1 MTAAVG
7 AARRGTVFGLLL
19 LLLGWEAAG
28 RGGWVAG
35 GALPAP
41 SQIALQAWADRAD
54 YPAHVLG
61 TLRTAAAGFALGS
74 LLGLALGLAYVRWPR
89 LQRVMAGVDVTV
101 FAMPAIALVPIL
113 IIALPGDA
121 PRVVLSALSV
131 YYPVMVAVVLGL
143 RQTDPRLLDLVQVY
157 GGDAFAALRWVRLRG
172 GLPTLL
178 SGLRVAAPAAV
189 LGSLLAE
196 FGSGASAGLGTYLIG
211 SLGRADP
218 ARLWGI
224 GLAATTLSALA
235 YLAVGLLAGRFAGHT
250 VSASTPV
257 GQAADA
263 GGGTRKGGAPLA
275 WTHRTGRAAL
285 VPLIAFFLP
294 FLLWEAGTRALRL
307 TEVSEVVYRDPL
319 GVLEHLLWHET
330 AAEHRADLGSALAQ
344 TLPFALGGMALG
356 LAFAFAL
363 AIVSLLWPPLGAT
376 LLPLSLVTQSMP
388 LVALTPLVVLVFGR
402 DAGGILAITVS
413 VTFFPAFVTIAQGL
427 ALVPP
432 GLRDLVSAWGGDR
445 GVWLRRVAV
454 PWAAPYLC
462 AALRLAAPRA
472 LLGVMIAEWLA
483 TGTGLGNLLNE
494 ARGRMDYG
502 TIWSVAV
509 VSVAVA
515 VALHAAAAALER
527 RVLRR
532 FAFAP

>member
-1 MTAAVG
+1 MTG
-7 AARRGTVFGLLL
+7 AASPRQGAAIGLLL
-19 LLLGWEAAG
+19 LALAWEAAG
-28 RGGWVAG
+28 RGAWVAG

-41 SQIALQAWADRAD
+41 SQIVLQAWADRAD
-54 YPAHVLG
+54 YPGHIVG
-61 TLRTAAAGFALGS
+61 TLRTAAAGFLAGCALGI
-74 LLGLALGLAYVRWPR
+74 ALGLAYVRWPR

-143 RQTDPRLLDLVQVY
+143 RQTDPRLLDLVRVY
-157 GGDAFAALRWVRLRG
+157 GGGPAAQMRWVRLRG

-224 GLAATTLSALA
+224 GLAATALSALA
-235 YLAVGLLAGRFAGHT
+235 YLAVDLLAARFAGNT

-257 GQAADA
+257 GTAAGTPTQATPTRA
-263 GGGTRKGGAPLA
+263 GAWLARLAPLA
-275 WTHRTGRAAL
+275 
-285 VPLIAFFLP
+285 AFALP
-294 FLLWEAGTRALRL
+294 FLLWEAGTWLLRL

-319 GVLEHLLWHET
+319 GVLRHLMWDEA
-330 AAEHRADLGSALAQ
+330 AAEHRGDIVAALAQ
-344 TLPFALGGMALG
+344 TLPYALGGVALG

-363 AIVSLLWPPLGAT
+363 AVVALLWPPLGAT

-388 LVALTPLVVLVFGR
+388 LVALTPLVVLIFGR

-413 VTFFPAFVTIAQGL
+413 VTFFPAYVTIAQGL

-432 GLRDLVSAWGGDR
+432 GLRDLVSAWGGHR

-454 PWAAPYLC
+454 PWATPYLC

-509 VSVAVA
+509 ISVAVA

-532 FAFAP
+532 FAFAS

>member
-1 MTAAVG
+1 MSDPTRRE
-7 AARRGTVFGLLL
+7 RRGTVAGLIALAL
-19 LLLGWEAAG
+19 AWEAAG
-28 RGGWVAG
+28 QGGWVAG

-41 SQIALQAWADRAD
+41 SQIALRAWLDRGD
-54 YPAHVLG
+54 YPAHILG
-61 TLRTAAAGFALGS
+61 TLRTAAAGFIAGS
-74 LLGLALGLAYVRWPR
+74 LIAFMLGLAYTRWPR
-89 LQRVMAGVDVTV
+89 LHRAMSGVDVTI
-101 FAMPAIALVPIL
+101 FAMPAIAIVPIL

-143 RQTDPRLLDLVQVY
+143 RQTDPRLLDLVRVH
-157 GGDAFAALRWVRLRG
+157 GGGEMAALRWVRLRG

-196 FGSGASAGLGTYLIG
+196 FGSGSSAGLGTYLIG

-224 GLAATTLSALA
+224 GLAATALSALA
-235 YLAVGLLAGRFAGHT
+235 YLAVGLVAARFAGNT
-250 VSASTPV
+250 VPASTPV
-257 GQAADA
+257 GVVAHRQGHPARDRFA
-263 GGGTRKGGAPLA
+263 RLMPL
-275 WTHRTGRAAL
+275 L
-285 VPLIAFFLP
+285 SVLLP
-294 FLLWEAGTRALRL
+294 FAFWEAGIWALRL
-307 TEVSEVVYRDPL
+307 TDVSEIVFRDPA
-319 GVLEHLLWHET
+319 GVLEHLTWDEN
-330 AAEHRADLGSALAQ
+330 AARHRADIGAALAQ
-344 TLPFALGGMALG
+344 TLPFALAGVALG
-356 LAFAFAL
+356 LAVAFAL
-363 AIVSLLWPPLGAT
+363 AIVALLWPPLGAT

-388 LVALTPLVVLVFGR
+388 LVALTPLVVLIFGR
-402 DAGGILAITVS
+402 DTGGILAITVS

-432 GLRDLVSAWGGDR
+432 GLRDLISAWGGGR
-445 GVWLRRVAV
+445 GIWLRRVAV

-494 ARGRMDYG
+494 ARGMMDYG
-502 TIWSVAV
+502 TVWSVALV
-509 VSVAVA
+509 AVAVA
-515 VALHAAAAALER
+515 VALHAAAAAVER

-532 FAFAP
+532 FAFAS

>member
-1 MTAAVG
+1 VSDPTRRE
-7 AARRGTVFGLLL
+7 RRGTVAGLIALAL
-19 LLLGWEAAG
+19 AWEAAG
-28 RGGWVAG
+28 QGSWVAG

-41 SQIALQAWADRAD
+41 SQIALRAWLDRGD
-54 YPAHVLG
+54 YPAHILG
-61 TLRTAAAGFALGS
+61 TLRTAAAGFIAGS
-74 LLGLALGLAYVRWPR
+74 LIAFMLGLAYTRWPR
-89 LQRVMAGVDVTV
+89 LHRAMSGVDVTI
-101 FAMPAIALVPIL
+101 FAMPAIAIVPIL

-143 RQTDPRLLDLVQVY
+143 RQTDPRLLDLVRVH
-157 GGDAFAALRWVRLRG
+157 GGGEMAALRWVRLRG

-196 FGSGASAGLGTYLIG
+196 FGSGSSAGLGTYLIG

-224 GLAATTLSALA
+224 GLAATALSALA
-235 YLAVGLLAGRFAGHT
+235 YLAVGLVAARFAGNT
-250 VSASTPV
+250 VPASTPV
-257 GQAADA
+257 GVVAHRQGHPARDRFA
-263 GGGTRKGGAPLA
+263 RLMPL
-275 WTHRTGRAAL
+275 L
-285 VPLIAFFLP
+285 SVLLP
-294 FLLWEAGTRALRL
+294 FAFWEAGIWALRL
-307 TEVSEVVYRDPL
+307 TDVSEIVFRDPA
-319 GVLEHLLWHET
+319 GVLEHLTWDEN
-330 AAEHRADLGSALAQ
+330 AARHRADIGAALAQ
-344 TLPFALGGMALG
+344 TLPFALAGVALG
-356 LAFAFAL
+356 LAVAFAL
-363 AIVSLLWPPLGAT
+363 AIVALLWPPLGAT

-388 LVALTPLVVLVFGR
+388 LVALTPLVVLIFGR
-402 DAGGILAITVS
+402 DTGGILAITVS

-432 GLRDLVSAWGGDR
+432 GLRELISAWGGRR
-445 GVWLRRVAV
+445 GIWLRRVAV
-454 PWAAPYLC
+454 PWATPYLC

-515 VALHAAAAALER
+515 VALHAMAAALER
-527 RVLRR
+527 HVLRR
-532 FAFAP
+532 FAFAS

>member
-1 MTAAVG
+1 VTAP
-7 AARRGTVFGLLL
+7 AAAQRKATVLGLVLL
-19 LLLGWEAAG
+19 CLAWEVAGRLGWVG
-28 RGGWVAG
+28 D

-41 SQIALQAWADRAD
+41 SQIARQAWADRAD
-54 YPAHVLG
+54 YPAHIAG
-61 TLRTAAAGFALGS
+61 TLRTAAAGFAAGCTVAI
-74 LLGLALGLAYVRWPR
+74 ALGLAYVRWPR
-89 LQRVMAGVDVTV
+89 LQRAMAGVDVTV

-121 PRVVLSALSV
+121 PRVVLAALSV

-143 RQTDPRLLDLVQVY
+143 RQTDARLIDLVRVY
-157 GGDAFAALRWVRLRG
+157 GGGEAAALRWVRLRG
-172 GLPTLL
+172 GLPTLM

-224 GLAATTLSALA
+224 GLAATALSALA
-235 YLAVGLLAGRFAGHT
+235 YLAVDLLAARFAGNT
-250 VSASTPV
+250 VAATTPV
-257 GQAADA
+257 GGSGNSRAAS
-263 GGGTRKGGAPLA
+263 GGTPGLMLLA
-275 WTHRTGRAAL
+275 FA
-285 VPLIAFFLP
+285 LP
-294 FLLWEAGTRALRL
+294 FLLWEVGTWGLRL

-319 GVLEHLLWHET
+319 GVLGHLLWDEA
-330 AAEHRADLGSALAQ
+330 AAEHRASLAAALSQ
-344 TLPFALGGMALG
+344 TLPYALGGMALG

-376 LLPLSLVTQSMP
+376 LLPLSLVSQSMP

-402 DAGGILAITVS
+402 DAAGILAITVS

-432 GLRDLVSAWGGDR
+432 GLRDLVSAWGGHR

-454 PWAAPYLC
+454 PWAMPYLC

-494 ARGRMDYG
+494 ARGMMDYG
-502 TIWSVAV
+502 TVWSVAV
-509 VSVAVA
+509 VSVAAA
-515 VALHAAAAALER
+515 VALHAAAAAVER

-532 FAFAP
+532 YAFTT

>member
-1 MTAAVG
+1 MTTAAG
-7 AARRGTVFGLLL
+7 RDRRGTLIGLVLL
-19 LLLGWEAAG
+19 TLVWEAAG
-28 RGGWVAG
+28 RGGWVAS

-41 SQIALQAWADRAD
+41 SQIALRAWLDRAD
-54 YPAHVLG
+54 YPAHILG
-61 TLRTAAAGFALGS
+61 TLRTACAGFVAGS
-74 LLGLALGLAYVRWPR
+74 LLAFVLGVAYARWPR
-89 LQRVMAGVDVTV
+89 LQRTMSGVDVTI
-101 FAMPAIALVPIL
+101 FAMPAIAIVPIL
-113 IIALPGDA
+113 IIALPGDT
-121 PRVVLSALSV
+121 PRIVLAALSV
-131 YYPVMVAVVLGL
+131 YYPAMVAVVLGL
-143 RQTDPRLLDLVQVY
+143 RQADPRLLDLIQVH
-157 GGDAFAALRWVRLRG
+157 GGGPVAALRFVRLRG

-196 FGSGASAGLGTYLIG
+196 FGSGSSAGLGTYLIG

-224 GLAATTLSALA
+224 GLAATAMSALA
-235 YLAVGLLAGRFAGHT
+235 YLAVDLVAARFAGNT
-250 VSASTPV
+250 VPASTPIGV
-257 GQAADA
+257 AASPEEKA
-263 GGGTRKGGAPLA
+263 ARATTLLA
-275 WTHRTGRAAL
+275 FA
-285 VPLIAFFLP
+285 LP
-294 FLLWEAGTRALRL
+294 FLLWEAGTWALRL
-307 TEVSEVVYRDPL
+307 TEVSEVVYRDPM
-319 GVLEHLLWHET
+319 GVLGHLLWDDG
-330 AAEHRADLGSALAQ
+330 AARHRAALAAALAE
-344 TLPFALGGMALG
+344 TLPFALGGVTLG

-388 LVALTPLVVLVFGR
+388 LVALTPLVVLIFGR
-402 DAGGILAITVS
+402 DAGGTLAITVS

-432 GLRDLVSAWGGDR
+432 GLRDLVGAWGGGR
-445 GVWLRRVAV
+445 MTWLRRVAI
-454 PWAAPYLC
+454 PWSAPYLC

-527 RVLRR
+527 RVLHR
-532 FAFAP
+532 FAFA

>member
-1 MTAAVG
+1 MTRPAPAQRH
-7 AARRGTVFGLLL
+7 ATLLGLLL
-19 LLLGWEAAG
+19 LGLAWEVAGRLGWVG
-28 RGGWVAG
+28 D

-41 SQIALQAWADRAD
+41 SQIARQAWADRGD
-54 YPAHVLG
+54 YPAHIAG
-61 TLRTAAAGFALGS
+61 TLRTAAAGFAIGCAVAI
-74 LLGLALGLAYVRWPR
+74 ALGLAYVRWPR
-89 LQRVMAGVDVTV
+89 LQRAMAGVDVTV

-121 PRVVLSALSV
+121 PRVVLAALSV

-143 RQTDPRLLDLVQVY
+143 RQTDARLIDLVRVY
-157 GGDAFAALRWVRLRG
+157 GGGEAAAMRWVRLRG

-224 GLAATTLSALA
+224 GLAATALSALA
-235 YLAVGLLAGRFAGHT
+235 YLAVDLIATRHAGHT
-250 VSASTPV
+250 VAASTPV
-257 GQAADA
+257 GTAASDGPA
-263 GGGTRKGGAPLA
+263 RGRSSGWASHGLTLLA
-275 WTHRTGRAAL
+275 FA
-285 VPLIAFFLP
+285 LP
-294 FLLWEAGTRALRL
+294 FLLWEAGTWGLRL

-319 GVLEHLLWHET
+319 GVMRHLLWDET
-330 AAEHRADLGSALAQ
+330 AAENRASLANALSQ
-344 TLPFALGGMALG
+344 TLPYALGGMALG

-376 LLPLSLVTQSMP
+376 LLPLSLVSQSMP

-402 DAGGILAITVS
+402 DAAGILAITVS

-432 GLRDLVSAWGGDR
+432 GLRDLVSAWGGHR

-454 PWAAPYLC
+454 PWATPYLC

-494 ARGRMDYG
+494 ARGMMDYG
-502 TIWSVAV
+502 TVWSVAV

-515 VALHAAAAALER
+515 VALHAAAAAIER

-532 FAFAP
+532 YAFAS

>member
-1 MTAAVG
+1 MTRPAPAQRH
-7 AARRGTVFGLLL
+7 ATLLGLLL
-19 LLLGWEAAG
+19 LGLAWEVAGRLGWVG
-28 RGGWVAG
+28 D

-41 SQIALQAWADRAD
+41 SQIARQAWADRSD
-54 YPAHVLG
+54 YPAHIAG
-61 TLRTAAAGFALGS
+61 TLRTAAAGFAIGCAVAI
-74 LLGLALGLAYVRWPR
+74 ALGLAYVRWPR
-89 LQRVMAGVDVTV
+89 LQRAMAGVDVTV

-121 PRVVLSALSV
+121 PRVVLAALSV

-143 RQTDPRLLDLVQVY
+143 RQTDARLIDLVRVY
-157 GGDAFAALRWVRLRG
+157 GGGEAAAMRWVRLRG

-224 GLAATTLSALA
+224 GLAATALSALA
-235 YLAVGLLAGRFAGHT
+235 YLAVDLIAARYAGHT
-250 VSASTPV
+250 VAASTPL
-257 GQAADA
+257 GTGGSDDAANVRPA
-263 GGGTRKGGAPLA
+263 GWTSHGLTLLA
-275 WTHRTGRAAL
+275 FA
-285 VPLIAFFLP
+285 LP
-294 FLLWEAGTRALRL
+294 FLLWEVGTWGLRL

-319 GVLEHLLWHET
+319 GVLRHLLWDET
-330 AAEHRADLGSALAQ
+330 AAENRASLASALSQ
-344 TLPFALGGMALG
+344 TLPYALGGMALG
-356 LAFAFAL
+356 LAVAFAL

-376 LLPLSLVTQSMP
+376 LLPLSLVSQSMP

-402 DAGGILAITVS
+402 DAAGILAITVS

-432 GLRDLVSAWGGDR
+432 GLRDLVSAWGGHR

-454 PWAAPYLC
+454 PWATPYLC

-494 ARGRMDYG
+494 ARGMMDYG
-502 TIWSVAV
+502 TVWSVAV

-515 VALHAAAAALER
+515 VALHAAAAAIER
-527 RVLRR
+527 RVLRGY
-532 FAFAP
+532 AFAS

>member
-1 MTAAVG
+1 MTRPAPAQRH
-7 AARRGTVFGLLL
+7 ATLLGLLL
-19 LLLGWEAAG
+19 LGLAWEVAGRLGWVG
-28 RGGWVAG
+28 D

-41 SQIALQAWADRAD
+41 SQIARQAWADRSD
-54 YPAHVLG
+54 YPAHIAG
-61 TLRTAAAGFALGS
+61 TLRTAAAGFAIGCAVAI
-74 LLGLALGLAYVRWPR
+74 ALGLAYVRWPR
-89 LQRVMAGVDVTV
+89 LQRAMAGVDVTV

-121 PRVVLSALSV
+121 PRVVLAALSV

-143 RQTDPRLLDLVQVY
+143 RQTDARLIDLVRVY
-157 GGDAFAALRWVRLRG
+157 GGGEAAAMRWVRLRG

-224 GLAATTLSALA
+224 GLAATALSALA
-235 YLAVGLLAGRFAGHT
+235 YLAVDLIAARYAGHT
-250 VSASTPV
+250 VAASTPV
-257 GQAADA
+257 GTGGSDDSAKARPA
-263 GGGTRKGGAPLA
+263 GWTSHGLTLLA
-275 WTHRTGRAAL
+275 FA
-285 VPLIAFFLP
+285 LP
-294 FLLWEAGTRALRL
+294 FLLWEAGTWGLRL

-319 GVLEHLLWHET
+319 GVLRHLLWDEN
-330 AAEHRADLGSALAQ
+330 AADHRASLASALSQ
-344 TLPFALGGMALG
+344 TLPYALGGMALG
-356 LAFAFAL
+356 LAVAFAL

-376 LLPLSLVTQSMP
+376 LLPLSLVSQSMP

-402 DAGGILAITVS
+402 DAAGILAITVS

-432 GLRDLVSAWGGDR
+432 GLRDLVSAWGGHR

-454 PWAAPYLC
+454 PWATPYLC

-494 ARGRMDYG
+494 ARGMMDYG
-502 TIWSVAV
+502 TVWSVAV

-515 VALHAAAAALER
+515 VALHAAAAAIER

-532 FAFAP
+532 YAFAS

>member
-1 MTAAVG
+1 MTRPAPAQRK
-7 AARRGTVFGLLL
+7 ATALGLVLL
-19 LLLGWEAAG
+19 CLVWEVAGRLGWVG
-28 RGGWVAG
+28 D

-41 SQIALQAWADRAD
+41 SQIAHQAWADRAD
-54 YPAHVLG
+54 YPAHIAG
-61 TLRTAAAGFALGS
+61 TLRTAAAGFVVGCAVAI
-74 LLGLALGLAYVRWPR
+74 ALGLAYVRWPR
-89 LQRVMAGVDVTV
+89 LQRAMSGVDVTV

-121 PRVVLSALSV
+121 PRVVLAALSV

-143 RQTDPRLLDLVQVY
+143 RQTDARLIDLVRVY
-157 GGDAFAALRWVRLRG
+157 GGGEASALRWVRLRG
-172 GLPTLL
+172 GLPTLM

-224 GLAATTLSALA
+224 GLAATALSALA
-235 YLAVGLLAGRFAGHT
+235 YVAVDLLAGRFAGNT
-250 VSASTPV
+250 VTASTPV
-257 GQAADA
+257 GTGTGAAD
-263 GGGTRKGGAPLA
+263 TRGPFALTLLA
-275 WTHRTGRAAL
+275 FA
-285 VPLIAFFLP
+285 LP
-294 FLLWEAGTRALRL
+294 FLLWEVGTWGLRL

-319 GVLEHLLWHET
+319 GVLGHLLWDES
-330 AAEHRADLGSALAQ
+330 AGEHRGDLAKALSQ
-344 TLPFALGGMALG
+344 TLPYALGGMALG

-376 LLPLSLVTQSMP
+376 LLPLSLVSQSMP

-402 DAGGILAITVS
+402 DAAGILAITVS

-432 GLRDLVSAWGGDR
+432 GLRDLVTAWGGHR

-454 PWAAPYLC
+454 PWAVPYLC

-494 ARGRMDYG
+494 ARGMMDYG
-502 TIWSVAV
+502 TVWSVALV
-509 VSVAVA
+509 AVAVA
-515 VALHAAAAALER
+515 VALHAAAAAVER

-532 FAFAP
+532 FAFAS